1 VATSGPHV
9 VDGDELGISLVEDP
23 EFGLVSEWVDG
34 LDSLQSAMSDSKIV
48 KK

>member
-1 VATSGPHV
+1 MAGSGTH
-9 VDGDELGISLVEDP
+9 VDGDELDIALVEDP

-34 LDSLQSAMSDSKIV
+34 LDSLQSAMNDPKVV